1 MDAVTTG
8 CTSKVIGSTG
18 LHATIHFVTAI
29 AAIVMLVAHPVSSDT
44 AMVVTLEFRY

>member
-18 LHATIHFVTAI
+18 LRATIYF
-29 AAIVMLVAHPVSSDT
+29 VAHISAVIVLVTHPVFIDT